1 MKCLKCGREISADRV
16 FCTDCLVDM
25 EKYPVKPG
33 AVVLLPRHV
42 SSQPQRKNHF
52 RPILTPEEQI
62 RRLKRKL
69 HRLTIALAVVLLLF
83 AGLAF
88 FLARHMESHVVLP
101 GQNYSAVTTTPLSPD
116 VSRETLAP

>member
-1 MKCLKCGREISADRV
+1 MNCMKCGREIEANRV

-33 AVVLLPRHV
+33 TAVQIPKRQAVQPPR
-42 SSQPQRKNHF
+42 KGHF

-62 RRLKRKL
+62 RRLRKL
-69 HRLTIALAVVLLLF
+69 VHRLTIALAVVLFLL

-88 FLARHMESHVVLP
+88 FLGFHMESHAQLRP
-101 GQNYSAVTTTPLSPD
+101 GQNYSSVTTDSP
-116 VSRETLAP
+116 SEP

>member
-1 MKCLKCGREISADRV
+1 MKCMKCGREIEADRV

-33 AVVLLPRHV
+33 TAVQLPRRQTV
-42 SSQPQRKNHF
+42 PPVRRSHF

-62 RRLKRKL
+62 RRLKRL
-69 HRLTIALAVVLLLF
+69 VHRLTIALAVVLFLL

-88 FLARHMESHVVLP
+88 FLGFHMESHTQLRP
-101 GQNYSAVTTTPLSPD
+101 GQNYSAVVT
-116 VSRETLAP
+116 ETEADTEP